1 MLKIARKIV
10 HILGY
15 RRADRDL
22 VDEMEFHRAL
32 TQQHLEES
40 GVPPLDAACA
50 SRRALGNTT
59 LAREDARAV
68 WIWPWLESLWQ
79 DIVYALRSLRREPAF
94 TLVALVALGG
104 AIGLNTSL
112 FTTFSAF
119 MWRPWPVTDPDRIV
133 TLVDQNTR
141 ATVSLAERDH
151 FARYSRTLSGFIATR
166 CLDGLSEGCTLK
178 LDDADVSVDFVTPNY
193 FQVLGI
199 GMSRGAGFSDQV
211 KSAAAEPIAVLSD
224 RAWRA
229 RFGADPEIVG
239 RRITLDDVH
248 FTVVG
253 VAAPG
258 FNGTS
263 IDRKELWAPIGAMR
277 SWAADRTGSPTRP
290 RSSRETECG
299 LRCVCRAHPKAER
312 TML

>member
-79 DIVYALRSLRREPAF
+79 DVVYALRSLRREPAF

-112 FTTFSAF
+112 FTTINAF
-119 MWRPWPVTDPDRIV
+119 LWRPWPVRDVGRVV
-133 TLVDQNTR
+133 TLIDQNGR
-141 ATVSLAERDH
+141 ASFTLAERDY
-151 FARYSRTLSGFIATR
+151 FARNSKTLSALIATR
-166 CLDGLSEGCTLK
+166 CLDGLSEGCMLK
-178 LDDADVSVDFVTPNY
+178 LDDEDIRVDFVTPNY
-193 FQVLGI
+193 FRVLGI
-199 GMSRGAGFSDQV
+199 GMARGAGFPED
-211 KSAAAEPIAVLSD
+211 SAPAEPIAILSD